1 LTISELKQYRALQNE
16 IRSLKRR
23 INNEHVVTDTVSGSS
38 PEHPYIQ
45 GPRTIQGVTKKYQAQ
60 LQKAYSRSYD
70 ELLKLNEFIDNIP
83 DAQLREIFR
92 YRFVDGKSN
101 QWIALKLGY
110 LSEGTIR
117 NKIKD
122 FFNCETLRI

>member
-45 GPRTIQGVTKKYQAQ
+45 GPRTVKGVTEKYQAQ
-60 LQKAYSRSYD
+60 LQKAYNRSYD
-70 ELLKLNEFIDNIP
+70 ELIKLNEFIDSIP
-83 DAQLREIFR
+83 DVQLREIFR
-92 YRFVDGKSN
+92 YRFVDGYTWTKTAMLIGGSNTAECLIMKAKRYLKS
-101 QWIALKLGY
+101 
-110 LSEGTIR
+110 
-117 NKIKD
+117 
-122 FFNCETLRI
+122 C